1 MMVSLTASPSAKHSE
16 WPRRTGAS
24 PHHVRVFFPP
34 RSRNKSEFRLISIF
48 YHLRR
53 YEREKKKFPTIH
65 CVLQHA
71 KGSKEGFFL
80 MCTWSVARLA
90 GADAGSSVDQG
101 KRRIAHTVSRLFF
114 SSCFSVPGRRR
125 VCGRRVSWNG
135 GRGGTGT
142 QGNAR
147 NKKEKKW
154 RKKDL
159 LPGENRGGRRTCGQS
174 VC

>member
-1 MMVSLTASPSAKHSE
+1 MVSLTASPSAKHSE

-114 SSCFSVPGRRR
+114 FFVLLCPGEKAR
-125 VCGRRVSWNG
+125 VR
-135 GRGGTGT
+135 T
-142 QGNAR
+142 QGKLEWRERGDRYAGQ
-147 NKKEKKW
+147 
-154 RKKDL
+154 RKKQKRKEMAQK
-159 LPGENRGGRRTCGQS
+159 GSAARRE
-174 VC
+174 